1 MDGDGGN
8 HSEVRKDFPGGW
20 TTDPLSAFS
29 KEGRTAEQNEVYDFM
44 KKLLNWRKGEAVI
57 HNGKLTHYIPE
68 DNIYVYFRS
77 NERKTIMVVLNG
89 NPLEKRVNVTRF
101 QENFKGA
108 QKATDILTGNEVQ
121 LDALK
126 VPAQASLILELH

>member
-1 MDGDGGN
+1 MDGHGGN

-20 TTDPLSAFS
+20 AADPVNAFS
-29 KEGRTAEQNEVYDFM
+29 QEGRTTEQNEMYDFM
-44 KKLLNWRKGEAVI
+44 KKLLNWRKEEAVI

-89 NPLEKRVNVTRF
+89 NPSEKQVDVTRF
-101 QENFKGA
+101 QESVKGA
-108 QKATDILTGNEVQ
+108 TRATDMLTGNEQQ
-121 LDALK
+121 LNALK
-126 VPAQASLILELH
+126 VPAHASLILELR